1 MKKITKKLLLSLG
14 FEKEKVPAL
23 DIGDKPYKYF
33 VLNLKNERAFLITCS
48 DDERKNKSYTVEFYD
63 KEEVGKITD
72 AETLKTLCGIL
83 KNLK

>member
-23 DIGDKPYKYF
+23 ESGDKPYKYF

-48 DDERKNKSYTVEFYD
+48 DDERKNKSYTVEFFD
-63 KEEVGKITD
+63 KEDAGKITD
-72 AETLKTLCGIL
+72 GETLETLCDII